1 MRVRWLN
8 KALQNLNDEAAYIA
22 QDDPVAAGIAVQR
35 EFDTVAILADNPG
48 LGGPGRIYGTR
59 ELVVPDTR
67 YIIPYR
73 VRPGLNQIEILRV
86 FHTSRRLPARW

>member
-8 KALQNLNDEAAYIA
+8 MALQILNDEAAYIA
-22 QDDPVAAGIAVQR
+22 QDDPAAARIAVQR
-35 EFDTVAILADNPG
+35 VFDTVAILADNPG
-48 LGGPGRIYGTR
+48 LGRPGRIYGTR

-73 VRPGLNQIEILRV
+73 VRPRLDQIEILRA
-86 FHTSRRLPARW
+86 FHTSRKLPARW